1 MDEKTLQLMEERRDR
16 LVIAYKGGIPD
27 RVPITANCTA
37 FHAKYAGYT
46 VAEVAFDYEKNVEA
60 FVKTAKDFSGI
71 DSFGAF
77 VALEGMIFCVA
88 FAQKAPEI
96 GGPARFITG
105 PFHAILKDCY
115 TRWPGMELDV
125 NAHPQFIG
133 KEIMKEDEYDR
144 FIENPV
150 EFVNKVALPRICE
163 SLRKPGSAEYNAAL
177 AKYGLEI
184 QKNTQANMKLGE
196 ELGKLGYPAFPMGY
210 SYAPLD
216 FIGDFLRDIKKI
228 IVDIFRIPDTVK
240 AAAEAITPVLIESG
254 ILTSAFP
261 KEMMDQL
268 GHDVI
273 LVMYPLHLNEYLNP
287 DKYNEFYWPYLKRV
301 LLAHIEAGKI
311 PWVFFEG
318 KHEPH
323 LETLKDIPKGKLVA
337 MFEKTD
343 PYKIREV
350 LGNHLPIIHGI
361 NNAVLIGGT
370 PAKVEEEVKRVIDA
384 LKDDGGFV
392 FNIGVDG
399 GLSRDAKPENVK
411 AAIEA
416 VHKYGKY

>member
-1 MDEKTLQLMEERRDR
+1 MDEKTLKLLEERRDR
-16 LVIAYKGGIPD
+16 LVTAYKGGIPD
-27 RVPITANCTA
+27 RVPITANCTT

-46 VAEVAFDYEKNVEA
+46 VADVAFDYEKNINA
-60 FVKTAKDFSGI
+60 FVKTAKDFPGI

-88 FAQKAPEI
+88 LFQKSPEI
-96 GGPARFITG
+96 AGTARFITG

-133 KEIMKEDEYDR
+133 KEIMKRDEYDQL
-144 FIENPV
+144 IENPV
-150 EFVNKVALPRICE
+150 EFINKVALPRICE
-163 SLRKPGSAEYNAAL
+163 SLRDPGSPEYNSAMV
-177 AKYGLEI
+177 KYGLEI
-184 QKNTQANMKLGE
+184 QKSTQANMKLAE

-216 FIGDFLRDIKKI
+216 LIGDFLRDIKNI
-228 IVDIFRIPDTVK
+228 ILDIFRMPDTVK
-240 AAAEAITPVLIESG
+240 DAAEAVTPVLIDAG
-254 ILTSAFP
+254 LATSAFP
-261 KEMMDQL
+261 KEMMKQL
-268 GHDVI
+268 GHDI
-273 LVMYPLHLNEYLNP
+273 IQVMYPLHLNEYLNP
-287 DKYNEFYWPYLKRV
+287 EQYKEFYWPYLKKV
-301 LLAHIEAGKI
+301 NLAHIEAGRI

-318 KHEPH
+318 EHKPH
-323 LETLKDIPKGKLVA
+323 LETLKEIPKGKLIA

-350 LGNHLPIIHGI
+350 LGDHLPIIHGI
-361 NNAVLIGGT
+361 KNAVLIGGT
-370 PAKVEEEVKRVIDA
+370 ASKVEEEVKRVMDA

-399 GLSRDAKPENVK
+399 GLSRDAKPE
-411 AAIEA
+411 
-416 VHKYGKY
+416 